1 MENAHKL
8 LDGRKIAGEMHQ
20 KISAD
25 VEVLGTDGWPLKLVS
40 VSIGETDAARLYVR
54 NQKRT
59 AGKLGIAFEE
69 RDYPAEI
76 SESELLGIIQGLNTD
91 PRVTGII
98 IQRPTPQH
106 VSVRRLQRAVHP
118 FKDVEGMHPSNIGS
132 IVYEVPK
139 MGPCTAMASVHLLK
153 ATKTPLQG
161 LEVTVIGHSAIVG
174 KPIAFLL
181 MAEGATVTVCHHET
195 RNLAM
200 HSRAADVVFVAV
212 GKAGL
217 VTGDMLKPGAVVI
230 DIGINQVDTPD
241 GPKVVGDADFESC
254 AETAGW
260 ITPVPGGVGPV
271 TVATLMRNAVTAA
284 QLQRDHYTSEFGT
297 AHSVYAHL
305 PPGSSGAG

>member
-1 MENAHKL
+1 MENAYKL
-8 LDGRKIAGEMHQ
+8 LDGRKIAADMHAAIATDVASLGGE
-20 KISAD
+20 
-25 VEVLGTDGWPLKLVS
+25 GWPLKLVS
-40 VSIGETDAARLYVR
+40 ICIGETDAAKLYVR
-54 NQKRT
+54 NQSRT
-59 AGKLGIAFEE
+59 AGKTGIDFEE
-69 RDYPAEI
+69 RDYPADTTEK
-76 SESELLGIIQGLNTD
+76 ELLGIIQGLNTD

-98 IQRPTPQH
+98 IQRPTPDH

-132 IVYEVPK
+132 IVYEAPK
-139 MGPCTAMASVHLLK
+139 MGPCTAVASVHMLK
-153 ATKTPLQG
+153 STKTSLKG

-200 HSRAADVVFVAV
+200 HSRAADAVFVAV

-230 DIGINQVDTPD
+230 DIGINQIDTPE
-241 GPKVVGDADFESC
+241 GPKVVGDADFDSC
-254 AETAGW
+254 AEAAGW

-271 TVATLMRNAVTAA
+271 TVATLLRNAVTAA
-284 QLQRDHYTSEFGT
+284 QLQRDHYASEFGT
-297 AHSVYAHL
+297 ANSVYNLL
-305 PPGSSGAG
+305 PN